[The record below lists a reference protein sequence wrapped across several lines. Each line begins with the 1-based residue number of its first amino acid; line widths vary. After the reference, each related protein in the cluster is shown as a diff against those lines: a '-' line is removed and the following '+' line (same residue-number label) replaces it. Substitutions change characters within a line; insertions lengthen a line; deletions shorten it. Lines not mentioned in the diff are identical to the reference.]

1 MTVATTVSRRSSPS
15 RFMRVA
21 HMAMTASPSTICP
34 FSSITIT
41 RSASPSRAIPIW
53 APRLTTSAR
62 AWSGCRAP
70 TSRLMLVPFGRTPIA
85 WTLAPSSEKTSGAT
99 T

>member
-1 MTVATTVSRRSSPS
+1 
-15 RFMRVA
+15 MRVA
-21 HMAMTASPSTICP
+21 HIAITASPSTSSP

-53 APRLTTSAR
+53 APRFTTSAH
-62 AWSGCRAP
+62 ACAGCSAP
-70 TSRLMLVPFGRTPIA
+70 HSRLMLVPFGRMPSGKTR
-85 WTLAPSSEKTSGAT
+85 APSSEKTSGAT